1 MIQYKH
7 TAGTHYAY
15 QEKKEQHNYKIFN
28 LGNCFNPGYI
38 DDNIIFTGSTYERNC
53 GVSMNYIDIFL
64 EALSAERG
72 RSIQTLHSYE
82 SDLRLADTAIPGGL
96 MSADADALQSY
107 LSNLPEKPTSIA
119 RKASALRGFYKFLMI
134 EKIITANP
142 ATNLE
147 LPKRG
152 RTLPK
157 FLSVDEIDLLISS
170 AGDIKT
176 SVRLRAMIELLYAS
190 GLRVSELCELPM
202 TAILGDKLLIHGKGA
217 KERIVPMH
225 SGAVNALNKWLNVRG
240 DDESKFVF
248 PSRGTSGH
256 ITRDAFFK
264 LLKKCATLSGIDPT
278 RVSPHVLR
286 HSFASHLLAGGANL
300 RAIQTMLGHEDIST
314 TQIYTHVMP
323 EQLRETIEMHH
334 PLSETKVDN
343 K

>member
-1 MIQYKH
+1 
-7 TAGTHYAY
+7 
-15 QEKKEQHNYKIFN
+15 
-28 LGNCFNPGYI
+28 
-38 DDNIIFTGSTYERNC
+38 
-53 GVSMNYIDIFL
+53 MNYIDIFL

-72 RSIQTLHSYE
+72 RSIQTLRSYE
-82 SDLRLADTAIPGGL
+82 SDLRLANDTIAGGL
-96 MSADADALQSY
+96 MTADADALQSY
-107 LSNLPEKPTSIA
+107 LSNLAEKPTSIA

-134 EKIITANP
+134 EKIITKNP

-147 LPKRG
+147 IPKRA
-152 RTLPK
+152 RPLPK
-157 FLSVDEIDLLISS
+157 FLSIDEIDLLISS

-225 SGAVNALNKWLNVRG
+225 SGAVSALNKWLNVRG
-240 DDESKFVF
+240 DDASKYVF

-264 LLKKCATLSGIDPT
+264 LLKKCATLAGIEPN

-314 TQIYTHVMP
+314 TQIYTHVLP
-323 EQLRETIEMHH
+323 EQLRKTIEMHH